1 MKNTRK
7 NYRNKIKSRTKKMK
21 RGGNIFSNI
30 FSTQKDTLDNDIK
43 TLDKDITTK
52 QNEIDDIENKII
64 VIRTKINNKR
74 PLKQIDE
81 DINRLEKELNN
92 SITFNDYS
100 FSNIMKINKV
110 LVDLN
115 KERNEFTELQ
125 GQFIDD
131 KQDMINGKKNEIKN
145 RENQIKQYEQQIK
158 FLQKYKKENVDNKI
172 NKIKSDEAELKSS
185 ANELQTKR
193 EFQRNNITALI
204 DEEENIFRKLKNFFP
219 ELNNYFVYSN
229 GIEYKEKFDIF
240 YDQSKKIKEYISKLR
255 ELQEKEKEIEKK
267 LTENI
272 TSGKNTEEIQE
283 EKEKIIEEKEKI
295 IEEKE
300 RIFED
305 IKKIKNFNLRN
316 DVINNIELIN
326 TLLDRIFKIYD
337 EKKEI
342 QIIMDGL
349 TQQFNKNEEEI
360 IEKTKINNEIIKQE
374 NELKNRILEVENE
387 INETKNKKNGFVED
401 IKKIEDDKFYKKY
414 TNKSNENKKKILDLN
429 NKKTLLEQEI
439 KSKKKD
445 KLIKESQKNLIFYL
459 QQKHKSSENLYEKSF
474 TELVDLATNK
484 NVEKLQQVI
493 EESQIEQRIS
503 PITKDEVDEIIK
515 YYNDNKI
522 NSTIKKI
529 KKILADFLASKE
541 KEKNPN
547 ITHNELINKYKSL
560 LKLDYDELKY
570 QAKNYDINLKKIIK
584 DQIKPNINH
593 IIPGEI
599 EEITE
604 QEIDLAIN
612 AKEKRTTYES
622 IKNALTTDKGIVSGI
637 SSISKGIVSGIGT
650 LFHDPNAKPKP
661 KHVPKI
667 EVFMGTETT
676 DYKHPLDGT
685 NVGDTYVYKSTN
697 SPIIDSIKGVDNF
710 MSRMQEDVLNSSEKD
725 PLQIKKPEK
734 LFKNKD
740 TKKRL
745 AVFHPLNDRSINA
758 VIKKG
763 GKAKRN
769 TQKRTRKNK

>member
-1 MKNTRK
+1 
-7 NYRNKIKSRTKKMK
+7 
-21 RGGNIFSNI
+21 
-30 FSTQKDTLDNDIK
+30 
-43 TLDKDITTK
+43 
-52 QNEIDDIENKII
+52 
-64 VIRTKINNKR
+64 
-74 PLKQIDE
+74 
-81 DINRLEKELNN
+81 
-92 SITFNDYS
+92 
-100 FSNIMKINKV
+100 
-110 LVDLN
+110 
-115 KERNEFTELQ
+115 
-125 GQFIDD
+125 
-131 KQDMINGKKNEIKN
+131 
-145 RENQIKQYEQQIK
+145 
-158 FLQKYKKENVDNKI
+158 
-172 NKIKSDEAELKSS
+172 
-185 ANELQTKR
+185 
-193 EFQRNNITALI
+193 
-204 DEEENIFRKLKNFFP
+204 
-219 ELNNYFVYSN
+219 
-229 GIEYKEKFDIF
+229 
-240 YDQSKKIKEYISKLR
+240 
-255 ELQEKEKEIEKK
+255 
-267 LTENI
+267 
-272 TSGKNTEEIQE
+272 
-283 EKEKIIEEKEKI
+283 
-295 IEEKE
+295 
-300 RIFED
+300 
-305 IKKIKNFNLRN
+305 
-316 DVINNIELIN
+316 
-326 TLLDRIFKIYD
+326 LDRIFKIYD

-342 QIIMDGL
+342 QIIMDVL
-349 TQQFNKNEEEI
+349 TQQFDKNEQEI
-360 IEKTKINNEIIKQE
+360 IEKNEIKNEIIKQE
-374 NELKNRILEVENE
+374 NELKKLILEVESE
-387 INETKNKKNGFVED
+387 INNTKNEKTLLEQEIKN
-401 IKKIEDDKFYKKY
+401 IEDNKFYKKY

-459 QQKHKSSENLYEKSF
+459 QQKHKSSEILYEKSF

-484 NVEKLQQVI
+484 DVEKLQQVI
-493 EESQIEQRIS
+493 KESQIEQGIS
-503 PITKDEVDEIIK
+503 LITKDEVDEIIK

-593 IIPGEI
+593 IIPDEI
-599 EEITE
+599 EKITE
-604 QEIDLAIN
+604 HEIDLAIN

>member
-21 RGGNIFSNI
+21 GGANIFSNI
-30 FSTQKDTLDNDIK
+30 FSTQKDTLDNDI
-43 TLDKDITTK
+43 TTK
-52 QNEIDDIENKII
+52 QKEIYDIEKEINDIEKEII
-64 VIRTKINNKR
+64 VIRTKLNNKR
-74 PLKQIDE
+74 SLTQIDK
-81 DINRLEKELNN
+81 DINKTITELNN
-92 SITFNDYS
+92 SINFKHYS
-100 FSNIMKINKV
+100 FSNIIRINDI
-110 LVDLN
+110 LVDLTN
-115 KERNEFTELQ
+115 EKNEFTELD
-125 GQFIDD
+125 GQRIDD

-172 NKIKSDEAELKSS
+172 NIIKSDEAKLKSFG
-185 ANELQTKR
+185 NELETNL
-193 EFQRNNITALI
+193 EFQRKNITEII
-204 DEEENIFRKLKNFFP
+204 DEEKNIIRKLKIFFP
-219 ELNNYFVYSN
+219 ELNNYFESRN
-229 GIEYKEKFDIF
+229 DNEYKKNFGIFDA
-240 YDQSKKIKEYISKLR
+240 QSKMIKKYILKLT
-255 ELQEKEKEIEKK
+255 ELQEKEKTIEKK

-272 TSGKNTEEIQE
+272 TSGKNIKEIQE
-283 EKEKIIEEKEKI
+283 EKDKIIEEKEEI
-295 IEEKE
+295 IEE
-300 RIFED
+300 
-305 IKKIKNFNLRN
+305 IKKFQLRN
-316 DVINNIELIN
+316 DVLNNIELIN

-337 EKKEI
+337 EKEK
-342 QIIMDGL
+342 IINIIKGL
-349 TQQFNKNEEEI
+349 TQQIDNNKKEI
-360 IEKTKINNEIIKQE
+360 IEKNEIKNEIIKQE

-387 INETKNKKNGFVED
+387 INKTKNKKNYFVED

-484 NVEKLQQVI
+484 DVENLQEVI
-493 EESQIEQRIS
+493 KESQIEQGIS

-547 ITHNELINKYKSL
+547 ITHNEVINKYKSL
-560 LKLDYDELKY
+560 LKLDYNELKY

-593 IIPGEI
+593 IIPDEI